1 MDQNAVLLEMNP
13 KSVGKKQKQLT
24 CWVVP
29 RFNFGKNQFM
39 VPNLFARKKKNEK
52 TNLAFK
58 NGDEEKFSMHYY
70 K

>member
-39 VPNLFARKKKNEK
+39 VPNLFARKKKK
-52 TNLAFK
+52 
-58 NGDEEKFSMHYY
+58 
-70 K
+70 